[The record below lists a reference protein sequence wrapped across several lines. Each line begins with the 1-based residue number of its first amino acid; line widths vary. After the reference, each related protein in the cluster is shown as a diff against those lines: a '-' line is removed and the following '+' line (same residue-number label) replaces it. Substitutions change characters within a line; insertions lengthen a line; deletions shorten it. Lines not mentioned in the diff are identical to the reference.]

1 MELALA
7 EKLICPCGVSRMP
20 LVVRADARDGA
31 QLTAGEAGCAHCQTE
46 WPLEQSHA
54 TFGVRAVGSVL
65 AMTDVDAA
73 VALLNLAEPD
83 LLVWIDGA
91 TPEFTEALM
100 GQSRARIVA
109 ADAPRFVTG
118 ALHIDG
124 AEQVPF
130 AAGTF
135 HAALVLRSERGE
147 AYMTSVAA
155 ALQPGGRLVAADQ
168 LSVPAGVRVLGRAA
182 PIWVGEAVPTSAPV
196 ELRRR

>member
-7 EKLICPCGVSRMP
+7 EKLICPCGASRMP
-20 LVVRADARDGA
+20 LVVRADAREGA

-65 AMTDVDAA
+65 DMTDVDAA
-73 VALLNLAEPD
+73 VALLNLSEPG

-91 TPEFTEALM
+91 TPDFTAALIAHS
-100 GQSRARIVA
+100 GIRTVV
-109 ADAPRFVTG
+109 ADATRLVTG

-135 HAALVLRSERGE
+135 HAALVLRTERSP
-147 AYMTSVAA
+147 AFMTSVAA
-155 ALQPGGRLVAADQ
+155 ALQSGGRLVAADQ

-182 PIWVGEAVPTSAPV
+182 PIWVGEAVPASAPV